1 MKIEIEYNYKEILI
15 PDYEKIIRR
24 VVEEALDYENCPYE
38 TQVYVLLTD
47 NEEIHQVNLAQRQID
62 RPTDVLSFP
71 MAEYTHP
78 ADFSDLEEREP
89 DAFHPETGELML
101 GDILISMDK
110 VREQAAEYGHTPA
123 RECGFLTVHSV
134 LHLLGYDHERDEA
147 DRRLMREKEERT
159 LAALGLTRTEA

>member
-71 MAEYTHP
+71 MAE
-78 ADFSDLEEREP
+78 
-89 DAFHPETGELML
+89 
-101 GDILISMDK
+101 
-110 VREQAAEYGHTPA
+110 
-123 RECGFLTVHSV
+123 
-134 LHLLGYDHERDEA
+134 
-147 DRRLMREKEERT
+147 
-159 LAALGLTRTEA
+159 

>member
-1 MKIEIEYNYKEILI
+1 MKIEIEYTYEEKFI

-24 VVEEALDYENCPYE
+24 VIEEALDYENCPYE

-47 NEEIHQVNLAQRQID
+47 NAEIHQVNLAQRQID

-71 MAEYTHP
+71 MAEYTRP

-110 VREQAAEYGHTPA
+110 VREQAAEYGHSEK
-123 RECGFLTVHSV
+123 RELAFLVAHSM
-134 LHLLGYDHERDEA
+134 LHLMGYDHMEEGERQEMESKQEEILS
-147 DRRLMREKEERT
+147 RCGYVRE
-159 LAALGLTRTEA
+159 G